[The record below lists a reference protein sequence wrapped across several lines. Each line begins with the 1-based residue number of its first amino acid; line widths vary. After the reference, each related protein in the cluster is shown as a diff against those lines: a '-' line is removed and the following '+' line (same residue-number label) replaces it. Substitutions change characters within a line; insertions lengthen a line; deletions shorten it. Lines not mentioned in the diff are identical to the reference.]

1 MPKLSTMLKVSVT
14 LLVFSIEVL
23 KSRRSPSKLFF
34 FKLLW
39 NMQQVYRRKLMRR
52 FDFNKLQS
60 NLFEITLPHCCSLAS
75 LSDIFKIPFKKK
87 PLGVRFWKIF
97 ERAESYLGVYH
108 ISMMELFVKISHGQ
122 NPLVMFAKTSSQ
134 MFDITLNTSSV
145 ELLFAFT

>member
-1 MPKLSTMLKVSVT
+1 MLKLSTMLKVSVT

-34 FKLLW
+34 LKLLW
-39 NMQQVYRRKLMRR
+39 NMQQIYRRKLMRR

-97 ERAESYLGVYH
+97 ERAESYLGVYQ
-108 ISMMELFVKISHGQ
+108 ISMMELFVKIGHGQ

-134 MFDITLNTSSV
+134 MFHITLNTSSV

>member
-1 MPKLSTMLKVSVT
+1 MLKLSTMLKVSVT

-23 KSRRSPSKLFF
+23 KSRRSPSSCFF

-39 NMQQVYRRKLMRR
+39 NMQQIYRRKLMRR

-60 NLFEITLPHCCSLAS
+60 NLFKITLPHCCSLAI
-75 LSDIFKIPFKKK
+75 LLYIFKIPFKKK

-97 ERAESYLGVYH
+97 ERAESYLGVYQ
-108 ISMMELFVKISHGQ
+108 ISMMKLFVKIGHGQ